1 MKKVFGKLASL
12 CLTTTL
18 LVGLMAGCGASGGK
32 GSSAGENT
40 SGSEQATSAKLE
52 GANPGGS
59 DGQVLQLNQAMP
71 TGDMGK
77 ISKVNDM
84 EKYTQEDVEK
94 VDRAIRAYTPSVSDG
109 LLINNAEHFH
119 YYESLTSPVKE
130 FYEAMQMVA
139 EDPVSA
145 DYYINVKLPNPI
157 TEEEFQKAYFM
168 AYQALCFDHPE
179 FFWLYNYS
187 KASILCGSED
197 FQSIYF
203 SIPESYKTFEQDM
216 NAFNQAV
223 DQFLA
228 QIDANASDLEK
239 TRQIHDKLCELVTY
253 DYKVLEMGNDP
264 AAYSDLAHSAYGV
277 LVENSRGDKNT
288 AVCDGYS
295 LAFQYL
301 LTQSGIEAVLIP
313 GKAGTS
319 TSDMGGH
326 AWNVVKLDGQWYEID
341 STWDDNMTE
350 LKDSL
355 KPDTEGY
362 DYFLEALTDQEYTE
376 ILSHYLFGL
385 TTTQIKDYVPG
396 EADYYVT
403 KDGKYKLCL
412 TGESKHYRANE
423 FTDMGGDSD
432 LAGLAPDATGSL
444 K

>member
-32 GSSAGENT
+32 GSSAGEKT

-157 TEEEFQKAYFM
+157 TEEEKNNAVG
-168 AYQALCFDHPE
+168 
-179 FFWLYNYS
+179 FFY
-187 KASILCGSED
+187 
-197 FQSIYF
+197 
-203 SIPESYKTFEQDM
+203 TVM
-216 NAFNQAV
+216 NAFWSGTLSEQRGRIEAMPGYEP
-223 DQFLA
+223 FFRCA
-228 QIDANASDLEK
+228 EG
-239 TRQIHDKLCELVTY
+239 Y
-253 DYKVLEMGNDP
+253 
-264 AAYSDLAHSAYGV
+264 AYGWW
-277 LVENSRGDKNT
+277 LKELIRT
-288 AVCDGYS
+288 AS
-295 LAFQYL
+295 PL
-301 LTQSGIEAVLIP
+301 LKGFTL
-313 GKAGTS
+313 
-319 TSDMGGH
+319 
-326 AWNVVKLDGQWYEID
+326 EIG
-341 STWDDNMTE
+341 N
-350 LKDSL
+350 
-355 KPDTEGY
+355 P
-362 DYFLEALTDQEYTE
+362 
-376 ILSHYLFGL
+376 
-385 TTTQIKDYVPG
+385 
-396 EADYYVT
+396 
-403 KDGKYKLCL
+403 
-412 TGESKHYRANE
+412 
-423 FTDMGGDSD
+423 
-432 LAGLAPDATGSL
+432 AT
-444 K
+444 